1 MPTPGN
7 FEIAIAVA
15 SAVFFLVAAAA
26 YFAAAKRRAAIDAS
40 LKGSRNAEPIGMF
53 NLARNNAM
61 DMLER
66 KSLAIPEGLWTY
78 DSFYLER
85 FARAAHAAR
94 LPRGGTALE
103 SYMGPTM
110 NADIL
115 FAIAFGLFIAL
126 FEFGAATV
134 ILKQCPIVGC
144 AVLFF
149 ACMGAVYGVAD
160 VAEDLKLKS
169 ILKDWHGVAA
179 GGATEQIR
187 VDGGEAAAANA
198 LTRIKIVTISLSIL
212 GGAVFL
218 IFTGIAAVVYRRQE
232 NPIPTAR

>member
-1 MPTPGN
+1 
-7 FEIAIAVA
+7 
-15 SAVFFLVAAAA
+15 
-26 YFAAAKRRAAIDAS
+26 
-40 LKGSRNAEPIGMF
+40 
-53 NLARNNAM
+53 
-61 DMLER
+61 
-66 KSLAIPEGLWTY
+66 
-78 DSFYLER
+78 
-85 FARAAHAAR
+85 
-94 LPRGGTALE
+94 
-103 SYMGPTM
+103 M

-134 ILKQCPIVGC
+134 ILKQCPVVGC

-149 ACMGAVYGVAD
+149 CFCKRAVYGVAD

-179 GGATEQIR
+179 GGTTEQIR

-198 LTRIKIVTISLSIL
+198 LTRIKIVTISLSIR

-218 IFTGIAAVVYRRQE
+218 IFTGIAAVVYKGQE

>member
-26 YFAAAKRRAAIDAS
+26 YFAAAKRRAAIDAA
-40 LKGSRNAEPIGMF
+40 LKGSPNAKPIGMF

-61 DMLER
+61 DMLEQ

-85 FARAAHAAR
+85 FARAAHAAH

-134 ILKQCPIVGC
+134 FLKQCPTVGC

-179 GGATEQIR
+179 EQIR

-218 IFTGIAAVVYRRQE
+218 IFTGIAAVIYRRQE
-232 NPIPTAR
+232 NPIPTAD